1 MHIACLIGALA
12 ILWIRIISMREAYAG
27 VDWPIIFMLYGML
40 ALGLAMDRTGT
51 AAWLAEG
58 FVSGARSVASP
69 EILPYLALSAVI
81 LLTLSLT
88 EVLSNN
94 ATALMMVPIVI
105 NLAKSL
111 AVSPMP
117 FIIGVC
123 IGASCAF
130 MLPMGYQTH
139 MMVYGPGGY
148 KFSDFVRIGLPM
160 NIIAWAMAS
169 AIIPFI
175 WKF

>member
-1 MHIACLIGALA
+1 MASMVGAVA
-12 ILWIRIISMREAYAG
+12 ILWLRVISMREAYAG
-27 VDWPIIFMLYGML
+27 IDWPIILMLYGML
-40 ALGLAMDRTGT
+40 ALGLAMDQTGT
-51 AAWLAEG
+51 AKWLADG
-58 FVSGARSVASP
+58 FVNGARSVSTPAV
-69 EILPYLALSAVI
+69 LPYFALSAVI
-81 LLTLSLT
+81 LLTLCLT

-111 AVSPMP
+111 DISPMP

-123 IGASCAF
+123 IAASCAF

-148 KFSDFVRIGLPM
+148 KFSDFIRIGLPM
-160 NIIAWAMAS
+160 NVITWIMAS
-169 AIIPFI
+169 AIIPLVWGF
-175 WKF
+175 

>member
-1 MHIACLIGALA
+1 
-12 ILWIRIISMREAYAG
+12 
-27 VDWPIIFMLYGML
+27 
-40 ALGLAMDRTGT
+40 
-51 AAWLAEG
+51 
-58 FVSGARSVASP
+58 
-69 EILPYLALSAVI
+69 
-81 LLTLSLT
+81 LLTLALT

-94 ATALMMVPIVI
+94 ATALMMVPIVV

-111 AVSPMP
+111 DVSPMP

-148 KFSDFVRIGLPM
+148 KFSDFIRIGLPM
-160 NIIAWAMAS
+160 NAMTWIMAS
-169 AIIPFI
+169 AIIPLV